1 MEEFFSLIYR
11 HLVYEKLQSDLFSLQ
26 LLSVVGGGWSCWACC
41 SVHALESPHF
51 LSEFFLNEISHFSC
65 LQIPSSLHDKVSI
78 LYIFLSISLIFFQ
91 ENYQL
96 NKNVFFSV
104 TNHNITQFRQNNKT
118 DSRFKCLSCM
128 FRTWKDLKIYIGTY
142 TTVLYDKLAVQCTG
156 YRQNSHAPWSKFYL
170 CTTPTYLLN
179 SS

>member
-11 HLVYEKLQSDLFSLQ
+11 HLVYEKLQSDFFHYSYCLLLVEDGAAGLAVPCMRQSL
-26 LLSVVGGGWSCWACC
+26 LISYLN
-41 SVHALESPHF
+41 
-51 LSEFFLNEISHFSC
+51 FFLNEISHFSC

-104 TNHNITQFRQNNKT
+104 TNHNIMQFRQNNKT